1 MGVVR
6 RIARSSKS
14 FSATALRVVPSV
26 ALVLVGALGV
36 SGAASSS
43 SGAVVAPSTQLL
55 DGSLAPVPFG
65 DTLIGPAAS
74 TAPLTLQVTLY
85 PRDPA
90 ALAAMA
96 EAVSTPG
103 TAQFHQFLSVGQFAQ
118 LYGPTG
124 RRRAPTSRFR

>member
-26 ALVLVGALGV
+26 TLVLVGALGV

-74 TAPLTLQVTLY
+74 TAPLT
-85 PRDPA
+85 
-90 ALAAMA
+90 
-96 EAVSTPG
+96 
-103 TAQFHQFLSVGQFAQ
+103 
-118 LYGPTG
+118 
-124 RRRAPTSRFR
+124 